1 MRPLGELGQV
11 GPDRRDVW
19 DGFERTETVTAYPMV
34 ENHDTEQRKRMVA
47 GPDKYLAPLAKP
59 RAGRKLKRVDQ
70 LWPKA
75 GRLLVSERLWLETN
89 RVIAMRSDAKVLS
102 NVWWPVLLEDTSAEK
117 ALAVWLNSSL
127 GLLTIL
133 AQRTTTRGGW
143 VAMKKADLE
152 QLPVLDTNRLSPSQ
166 LKAMADLFDELA
178 EEEFERLPSM
188 RECQTRRALDERPIP
203 HPGSA
208 GPQLAPH
215 AARHRAGRL
224 QPPPMNVSGSEGRDQ
239 STISR
244 RSWESRFQAMHTP
257 PSPGTRSP

>member
-1 MRPLGELGQV
+1 
-11 GPDRRDVW
+11 
-19 DGFERTETVTAYPMV
+19 
-34 ENHDTEQRKRMVA
+34 
-47 GPDKYLAPLAKP
+47 
-59 RAGRKLKRVDQ
+59 
-70 LWPKA
+70 
-75 GRLLVSERLWLETN
+75 
-89 RVIAMRSDAKVLS
+89 MRSDAKVLS

-178 EEEFERLPSM
+178 EEEFERLPAM
-188 RECQTRRALDERPIP
+188 RDCPTRRALDD
-203 HPGSA
+203 GLSA
-208 GPQLAPH
+208 RILGLPDLSSLRH

-224 QPPPMNVSGSEGRDQ
+224 QPPPVNVSGSAGRDQ

-244 RSWESRFQAMHTP
+244 RFWESRLQAMHTP